1 MIKMI
6 YFVLGFLIVYRYHI
20 KEIIIKQSLTMIVT
34 KMIGALNF
42 EVDKVI
48 TSDDFCNISV
58 IIDVL

>member
-1 MIKMI
+1 
-6 YFVLGFLIVYRYHI
+6 
-20 KEIIIKQSLTMIVT
+20 MIVT

-48 TSDDFCNISV
+48 TSDDFCNFFVSFLMIFDFCNISV